1 MKSKLTIEQKVWNYL
16 RRNKKFLFSNVLL
29 VTGITA
35 PKLTTLLESYEKKGF
50 IKRNDNSKSLMNS
63 YYIVIQKLESE
74 PRVSKDEIKQASL
87 VLRPLNTL
95 QRKLKDVNQTDFSYL
110 FKSLSLSRGVL
121 KQSLIHLQNLGV
133 ISVEDEG
140 RVRATLDNSLLNVN
154 ALKLKALEELFKVKE
169 VTKIKEHIS
178 SKKILDDFAE
188 FPRELELI
196 LETITQ
202 NEYLKR
208 DELRKL
214 SGVTRTELKRWWS
227 FLKKSAIII
236 DSVKDSPNSRVS
248 YILSANRAKRVLA
261 KLKAGAYE
269 EDKELKKLW
278 MQ

>member
-16 RRNKKFLFSNVLL
+16 RRNKKFMFSNVLL

-35 PKLTTLLESYEKKGF
+35 PKLTILLESYEKKGF
-50 IKRNDNSKSLMNS
+50 IKRSDNSKSVMNS
-63 YYIVIQKLESE
+63 YYIVIQKLGNE
-74 PRVSKDEIKQASL
+74 PRVSKDEKKLASL

-110 FKSLSLSRGVL
+110 FKNLSLSRGVL

-133 ISVEDEG
+133 ISIEDEG
-140 RVRATLDNSLLNVN
+140 KVRATLDNSLLNVN
-154 ALKLKALEELFKVKE
+154 ALKLKALEELFKAKE

-178 SKKILDDFAE
+178 SKKVLDDFAE

-196 LETITQ
+196 LETIIS

-214 SGVTRTELKRWWS
+214 SGVTRPELKRWWDL
-227 FLKKSAIII
+227 LKRTGIIV
-236 DSVKDSPNSRVS
+236 DYVKDCPKDRVS
-248 YILSANRAKRVLA
+248 YILSANRAKRVLV

-269 EDKELKKLW
+269 KDKELKHLW

>member
-1 MKSKLTIEQKVWNYL
+1 MKSKLTIEHKVWNYI
-16 RRNKKFLFSNVLL
+16 RRNKKFMFSDVILI
-29 VTGITA
+29 TGITA
-35 PKLTTLLESYEKKGF
+35 SKLTSFLESIEKKGF
-50 IKRNDNSKSLMNS
+50 IQRRDNSKSLMNS
-63 YYIVIQKLESE
+63 YYIVIQKLGCE
-74 PRVSKDEIKQASL
+74 PMVSKDEIKQASL

-95 QRKLKDVNQTDFSYL
+95 LRKLKNVNQTDFNYL
-110 FKSLSLSRGVL
+110 LKSGSLSRGVL

-133 ISVEDEG
+133 ISVEEER

-154 ALKLKALEELFKVKE
+154 RLKLKALDELFKAKE

-178 SKKILDDFAE
+178 SKKLLDDFAD

-196 LETITQ
+196 LETIIQ

-214 SGVTRTELKRWWS
+214 SGVTRNELKRWWDL
-227 FLKKSAIII
+227 LKRTGIIV
-236 DSVKDSPNSRVS
+236 DKVKDCPKGRVS
-248 YILSANRAKRVLA
+248 YILSANRANRVLV